1 MRPFLF
7 HGIDFEDLNLKEKQ
21 GKRMYFKPKRRIF
34 PFGDVHRNIH
44 YDKATRC
51 SSLPS
56 ASVVGTLVDHYL
68 VTIDKLF
75 PLLDPVGIKEEL
87 QNFWRNPE
95 SVSDEWLA
103 QLYLMLSLSCYS
115 HPGSSLEGVNEDSA
129 ALEERFEGENSMGE
143 RFMDAAESCYS
154 TRPFMKKSKYTDIR
168 VLCMI
173 AIAKII
179 EIIPESDVAWNFV
192 GLIARLAIGMQ
203 LHRDPASFPNMPPP
217 DAEARKR
224 IWTTVQMLDLLTSID
239 VGHQMFC
246 LPENSDMPAP
256 AHNIFTSEDGTVDPM
271 GANNNKVFQLRLMV
285 IFHTICPIV
294 NKVNGPHPQ
303 MPYREV
309 LKYDEKIREALRQT
323 HSSSGL
329 IPHSRL
335 DASLPDW
342 VYLQKTTVNNL
353 LRRVLLAL
361 HQSHARDA
369 KESSVYQKS
378 HWTILECSLAILRNQ
393 RELFENPRLAWATEF
408 FISDFRIAMLHVTL
422 ALRNKHFSD
431 KPEPGTTRSAKDL
444 AWDALRGAFEIMKC
458 NVHRSVDHY
467 KGFIGIAVGIGVLEA
482 LEKGTPVP
490 QAIRNAAE
498 QAFAVAAEQIQ
509 KHRPQIDPSLSGL
522 SLDPDID
529 SWDSGFM
536 DGDSVSP
543 PFLWNN
549 LDPTLF
555 DPSVFDGSFDFK
567 AFVGGDVHDSGLG

>member
-1 MRPFLF
+1 VRSFVF
-7 HGIDFEDLNLKEKQ
+7 HGTDFEDLNLKEKQ
-21 GKRMYFKPKRRIF
+21 GKRMYFKPKGRIF

-56 ASVVGTLVDHYL
+56 ASVVETLVDRYL
-68 VTIDKLF
+68 VTVDKLF
-75 PLLDPVGIKEEL
+75 PLLDPIGIKDEL
-87 QNFWRNPE
+87 QDFWRDPG

-103 QLYLMLSLSCYS
+103 QLYLILSLSCYS
-115 HPGSSLEGVNEDSA
+115 HPGSSLEDVDMGSA
-129 ALEERFEGENSMGE
+129 TEKFEGENFMGE
-143 RFMDAAESCYS
+143 TFMDAAESCYS
-154 TRPFMKKSKYTDIR
+154 TRSFMKRTKYTDIR

-179 EIIPESDVAWNFV
+179 HLIPEADVAWNFV
-192 GLIARLAIGMQ
+192 GLIARIAMGMQ
-203 LHRDPASFPNMPPP
+203 LHRDPTSFPNMPPR

-239 VGHQMFC
+239 VGHQMIC
-246 LPENSDMPAP
+246 LPENSDTPAP
-256 AHNIFTSEDGTVDPM
+256 ANNIFTSEDGTVDTLDPDNDT
-271 GANNNKVFQLRLMV
+271 AFQLRLMV
-285 IFHTICPIV
+285 VFPTVCSIV
-294 NKVNGPHPQ
+294 NKVNGLYPQ

-309 LKYDEKIREALRQT
+309 LKYDEKIRDALRQT
-323 HSSSGL
+323 HLSSGA
-329 IPHSRL
+329 IPRSRL
-335 DASLPDW
+335 DPSLPDW

-393 RELFENPRLAWATEF
+393 TELFENPRLAWATEF
-408 FISDFRIAMLHVTL
+408 FRSDFRAAIIHLLL

-444 AWDALRGAFEIMKC
+444 AWETLKAGFEMMKC
-458 NVHRSVDHY
+458 RVYHSVDHY
-467 KGFIGIAVGIGVLEA
+467 KGFIGLAVGIGALEA

-490 QAIRNAAE
+490 EAIRNAAE
-498 QAFAVAAEQIQ
+498 KAFADAEEQIL

-522 SLDPDID
+522 SLDPDVD
-529 SWDSGFM
+529 SWDSGM
-536 DGDSVSP
+536 GSGTLSP
-543 PFLWNN
+543 PFLWND

-555 DPSVFDGSFDFK
+555 DPTVFDGSFDFN
-567 AFVGGDVHDSGLG
+567 AFVGGDVYWYCLD